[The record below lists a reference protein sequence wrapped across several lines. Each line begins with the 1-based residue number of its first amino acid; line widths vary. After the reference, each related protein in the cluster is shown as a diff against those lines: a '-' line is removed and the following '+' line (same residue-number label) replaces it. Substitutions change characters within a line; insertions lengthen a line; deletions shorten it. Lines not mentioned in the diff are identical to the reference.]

1 MRRILAALSL
11 ILLAAAI
18 SAPQAAET
26 RRYFGDWLGACRN
39 DGYCSAVGYLNPN
52 PGDGRV
58 ADYWFR
64 IGRHAQETWWE
75 LSFTPIVVMA
85 DPTASMTLVVDDA
98 AETFLGPEQL
108 GPYGAINDFFFMG
121 SGAQAVLD
129 RMMPGNRLDVRFT
142 DADGAPRLAS
152 FSLQGLTAALIWI
165 DETQGRLGSERVA
178 EAPPVGLPPANQ
190 PPVALPSGELT
201 LADLP
206 PDLIAEDSAR
216 PDACD
221 GFDIVGQ
228 WPFYAY
234 PLGEGQ
240 TLYLFPCTGG
250 AYNRFYSVY
259 LGDGAGYQRLDFA
272 TPTYSA
278 GWQAEPGIWLEGF
291 DPQTLELRSANLGRG
306 MGDCG
311 MRGRWQWSGSRFVML
326 DYTLQAACDASVEP
340 GQFPL
345 VYRNPALD
353 LPD

>member
-11 ILLAAAI
+11 MLLAASI
-18 SAPQAAET
+18 SGPQAAET
-26 RRYFGDWLGACRN
+26 RRYFDDWLGACRD
-39 DGYCSAVGYLNPN
+39 DGYCSAIAYVNPN

-64 IGRHAQETWWE
+64 IGRHAQEIWWE

-85 DPTASMTLVVDDA
+85 DPAAPMTLVIDDA
-98 AETFLGPEQL
+98 ATSFSGSVEVA
-108 GPYGAINDFFFMG
+108 PYGAINDFFFLG
-121 SGAQAVLD
+121 TGAQGVMD
-129 RMMPGNRLDVRFT
+129 QMMPGNRLDVRFT
-142 DADGAPRLAS
+142 DETGAPRLAS
-152 FSLQGLTAALIWI
+152 FSLKGLTAALIWI

-178 EAPPVGLPPANQ
+178 EAPPVGLSPANR
-190 PPVALPSGELT
+190 PPPPPSSGELT
-201 LADLP
+201 LADMP
-206 PDLIAEDSAR
+206 ADLVALDSAR

-221 GFDIVGQ
+221 GFDILD
-228 WPFYAY
+228 WSFYAY

-240 TLYLFPCTGG
+240 TLYLLPCTGG

-278 GWQAEPGIWLEGF
+278 GWQAEPGIWLESF
-291 DPQTLELRSANLGRG
+291 DPQTLELRSSNLGRG

-311 MRGRWQWSGSRFVML
+311 MRGRWQWNGSRFVML

-340 GQFPL
+340 GDFPL
-345 VYRNPALD
+345 VYRNPAAD